1 MLRGFLTLPESRMR
15 VAVTGHQP
23 HLLGGFGEEAALRLR
38 AFARRWLQRT
48 RPTEVI
54 CGMAPG
60 WDLAMAEA
68 ALEEAVPLVAALAW
82 PGQGKNWPED
92 AYKHLQTL
100 LGRAAQVHT
109 VFPKRTQEM
118 WTVRDQ
124 WVLERADLV
133 VALWSGAEGGTAQ
146 AVAHARGLGKPVE
159 NLWEEWERLPG
170 AGYSPTET

>member
-1 MLRGFLTLPESRMR
+1 MR

-23 HLLGGFGEEAALRLR
+23 HLLGGFDEKAALRLR
-38 AFARRWLQRT
+38 TFARGWLQRT

-68 ALEEAVPLVAALAW
+68 ALDEAVPLVAALAW

-109 VFPKRTQEM
+109 MFPKRAPEM
-118 WTVRDQ
+118 WTARDR
-124 WVLERADLV
+124 WVLERSDLV
-133 VALWSGAEGGTAQ
+133 VALWSGVEGGTAQ
-146 AVAHARGLGKPVE
+146 AVAHARELGKPVE
-159 NLWEEWERLPG
+159 NLWEEWERQSG
-170 AGYSPTET
+170 ASYSPTETKR